1 MIRRIFVALL
11 TALAGATAGAAEVTV
26 RNDSLEALGTAAI
39 VWGFVPG
46 EKAGSWL
53 TSPCNGNLRAVQ
65 VFWRSP
71 AGTTGQ
77 TIHTA
82 IDIHRAGTFP
92 NPGDLALN
100 ISGPVLTDGVLN
112 EYRYLDENQTI
123 PIVVPVTA
131 NETVVVV
138 FEFDTEPVEFVDPS
152 ITRDTDGNTSGRNSL
167 YARLAPGTFVWFDS
181 ATFGVQGD
189 WIIRAVI
196 DCVAGPQLADV
207 GVGMQA
213 SLAQYLPGQPLGYTI
228 VIDNAGPVASPTTT
242 IVDIFPASY
251 LTATWTCAASGGA
264 SCIASG
270 SGNITQNVNLP
281 VGGAVTYTVNGMVA
295 VAATGLLANTVT
307 AVVGG
312 SVTDPE
318 PLNNTLTLE
327 LTAGG
332 GDLVFGNGFED

>member
-1 MIRRIFVALL
+1 MIKRIVVASLS
-11 TALAGATAGAAEVTV
+11 ACFSLAAGAAEVTV
-26 RNDSLEALGTAAI
+26 RNDSLENLGTAAI

-46 EKAGSWL
+46 EKVGSWL

-71 AGTTGQ
+71 SGTTGQ

-92 NPGDLALN
+92 NPGALALN

-112 EYRYLDENQTI
+112 EYRYLDENQTL
-123 PIVVPVTA
+123 PIVVPVVA

-138 FEFDTEPVEFVDPS
+138 FEFDAEPVEFVDPS

-167 YARLAPGTFVWFDS
+167 YARISPGNFVWFNS
-181 ATFGVQGD
+181 ATLGVQGD

-196 DCVAGPQLADV
+196 DCAAGPQLADV

-213 SLAQYLPGQPLGYTI
+213 NLAQYLAGQPLGYTI
-228 VIDNAGPVASPTTT
+228 VVDNAGPVASPSTT

-251 LTATWTCAASGGA
+251 TAPSWTCVASGGA

-270 SGNITQNVNLP
+270 TGNITQTVNLP
-281 VGGAVTYTVNGMVA
+281 VGGAVTYSVNGTVA
-295 VAATGLLANTVT
+295 IGASGLLSNTVT
-307 AVVGG
+307 GVVGG
-312 SVTDPE
+312 SVSDPM
-318 PLNNTLTLE
+318 PANNTLTLE
-327 LTAGG
+327 LSAGG
-332 GDLVFGNGFED
+332 GDFVFGNGFED

>member
-1 MIRRIFVALL
+1 MIRHLIVASLS
-11 TALAGATAGAAEVTV
+11 ALCCVPAGAAEVTV

-71 AGTTGQ
+71 AGTSGQ

-92 NPGDLALN
+92 NPGALALN

-123 PIVVPVTA
+123 PIVVPVAA

-138 FEFDTEPVEFVDPS
+138 FEFDTEPVEFLDPS
-152 ITRDTDGNTSGRNSL
+152 LTRDTDGNTSGRNSL
-167 YARLAPGTFVWFDS
+167 YARLGPGNFVWFNS
-181 ATFGVQGD
+181 ATFGLQGD

-196 DCVAGPQLADV
+196 DCAAGPQLADV

-213 SLAQYLPGQPLGYTI
+213 SLAQYLAGQPLGYTI
-228 VIDNAGPVASPTTT
+228 VIDNAGPVASPSTT
-242 IVDIFPASY
+242 IVDIFPPNYQAP
-251 LTATWTCAASGGA
+251 TWTCLASGGA

-270 SGNITQNVNLP
+270 SGNITQTVNLP
-281 VGGAVTYTVNGMVA
+281 VGGAVTYSVNGTVA
-295 VAATGLLANTVT
+295 GAATGLLSNTVT

-312 SVTDPE
+312 SVSDPM
-318 PLNNTLTLE
+318 PANNTQTLE
-327 LTAGG
+327 LAAGG
-332 GDLVFGNGFED
+332 GDFVFANGFED